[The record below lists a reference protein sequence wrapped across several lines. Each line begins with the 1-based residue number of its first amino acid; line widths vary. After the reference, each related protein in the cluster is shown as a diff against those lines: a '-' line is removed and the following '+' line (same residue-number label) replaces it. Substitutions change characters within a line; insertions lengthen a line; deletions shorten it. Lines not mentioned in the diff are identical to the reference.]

1 MVYATIKN
9 LSQFK
14 KAVKVGAMFEIT
26 NHCRP
31 EQIGKIRTITRKQTN
46 GFYSSNEVEYREGK
60 IIPVERDLW
69 CEFGKATDID
79 EDTTNNSIF
88 NLIWTSS
95 KSHTNI
101 NARYKVHKEL
111 NVFDFITRLIL
122 SNANGE
128 LIATRNNKYALN
140 YYKNQQ
146 KKGA

>member
-69 CEFGKATDID
+69 CEFGKATDY
-79 EDTTNNSIF
+79 E
-88 NLIWTSS
+88 
-95 KSHTNI
+95 
-101 NARYKVHKEL
+101 
-111 NVFDFITRLIL
+111 FDGNKIRQYVNYDDCKHAPIH
-122 SNANGE
+122 E
-128 LIATRNNKYALN
+128 LIMEI
-140 YYKNQQ
+140 QMI
-146 KKGA
+146 KGE